1 MLRAMRRL
9 LEYLFE
15 NPHRRI
21 TDMSP
26 TLRPWRLSDVAEFHA
41 GVIESNEHL
50 APFMPWARS
59 SAALSLEER
68 TPLIQKWI
76 DDFESGADFHFGFFE
91 GDHFLA
97 VIGLHPRI
105 GPGGLEIGYW
115 CRASEA
121 RKGHTTEAVIQAMKI
136 AFTMPEITHVEIK
149 HDVANMPSGR
159 IPAKLG
165 FNKIAEVDREI
176 LAPGETGR
184 GNIWRLEKNEYLQ
197 KF

>member
-1 MLRAMRRL
+1 M
-9 LEYLFE
+9 
-15 NPHRRI
+15 

-26 TLRPWRLSDVAEFHA
+26 TLRPWKLSDAAEFRA
-41 GVIESNEHL
+41 GVIESEDHL
-50 APFMPWARS
+50 VPFMPWARD
-59 SAALSLEER
+59 SAALSLEAR
-68 TPLIQKWI
+68 PPFLQKWI
-76 DDFESGADFHFGFFE
+76 DECESGADFHYGFFE
-91 GDHFLA
+91 GDRLLA

-149 HDVANMPSGR
+149 HDVANIPSGR

-165 FNKIAEVDREI
+165 FTKVGEEEREV
-176 LAPGETGR
+176 LATSETGR
-184 GNIWRLEKNEYLQ
+184 GNIWRLEKDEYLQ

>member
-1 MLRAMRRL
+1 
-9 LEYLFE
+9 
-15 NPHRRI
+15 
-21 TDMSP
+21 MSP
-26 TLRPWRLSDVAEFHA
+26 TLRRWKLSDVAEFHA
-41 GVIESNEHL
+41 GVIESNDHL

-121 RKGHTTEAVIQAMKI
+121 RKGHTTEAVIQGMEI
-136 AFTMPEITHVEIK
+136 AFAMPEITHVEIK
-149 HDVANMPSGR
+149 HNVANVPSGR
-159 IPAKLG
+159 IPEKLG
-165 FNKIAEVDREI
+165 FIKIAEVDREV

-184 GNIWRLEKNEYLQ
+184 GNIWRLEKDEYLQ